1 MNGPWSDWSMIDTW
15 IVVTAALAA
24 MACALPGTFLL
35 LRRESLMGDA
45 LSHATLPG
53 IVLAF
58 LALHTAENA
67 GWLSAN
73 GFAAWRHPALFI
85 GAACSG
91 VLCGLLAEQLQRW
104 GRMEPSA
111 ALGVVY
117 TSLFALGLLLIRTAA
132 DQAHID
138 PGCVLYGNLEMVM
151 TDTVGR
157 TGIPRATVV
166 NAAMLAINA
175 TLLLVF
181 YKELKLC
188 TFDRDLARSLGI
200 PADRMHLALIAV
212 TGATVVAAFDSVGSI
227 LVIAMLV
234 APPATALLLS
244 DRLTGVLIGALIV
257 AVVTACGGHLT
268 ALATPFVVEFVFR
281 SSTTSS
287 VSTAGM
293 MAVVSGALFLLVW
306 CLSPRY
312 GLVKQWLDQAHLRQ
326 RILSED
332 VLGVLYRL
340 EELRPDVVPGADR
353 SSLAATLS
361 VAPWRLWRA
370 LSRLAQH
377 GWIASGG
384 QGVILTNDG
393 RTAARGL
400 VRSHRLWESYLA
412 KHFVVP
418 DQRLHQLAEAAEHF
432 VGPQIQQALAEE
444 LEQPVR
450 DPHGA
455 KIPPADASTR

>member
-1 MNGPWSDWSMIDTW
+1 MSGLWSDWSLIDTW

-53 IVLAF
+53 IVLSF
-58 LALHTAENA
+58 LALHAAENA
-67 GWLSAN
+67 GWLTPS
-73 GFAAWRHPALFI
+73 GFHAWRHLTLFA
-85 GAACSG
+85 GAAVSG
-91 VLCGLLAEQLQRW
+91 ILCGVLAEQLQRW

-138 PGCVLYGNLEMVM
+138 PGCVLYGNLEMVI

-166 NAAMLAINA
+166 NAVV
-175 TLLLVF
+175 LLLNAFLLIVF

-244 DRLTGVLIGALIV
+244 DRLVGVLLGSVVIA
-257 AVVTACGGHLT
+257 AVTALGGHLA
-268 ALATPFVVEFVFR
+268 ALAVPTMVEAVSR
-281 SSTTSS
+281 TATNSS

-293 MAVVSGALFLLVW
+293 MAVVSGALFLTAW
-306 CLSPRY
+306 CFSPRY
-312 GLVKQWLDQAHLRQ
+312 GLVRQWYDQAHLRQ

-332 VLGVLYRL
+332 VLGVLHRL
-340 EELRPDVVPGADR
+340 EELRPDAPPGADR
-353 SSLAATLS
+353 ASLAATLS
-361 VAPWRLWRA
+361 VVPWRLWRA
-370 LSRLAQH
+370 LARLTQR
-377 GWIASGG
+377 GWIANGG
-384 QGVILTNDG
+384 QGVVLTAEG
-393 RTAARGL
+393 RTAARDL
-400 VRSHRLWESYLA
+400 VRSHRLWESYIA
-412 KHFVVP
+412 KHFIVP
-418 DQRLHQLAEAAEHF
+418 EQRLHQLAEAAEHF
-432 VGPQIQQALAEE
+432 VGPQLQQALAEE
-444 LEQPVR
+444 LQQPVH

-455 KIPPADASTR
+455 KIPPADGRTP